1 MTNEISDIPTTPSA
15 DAIEAPVVKQK
26 PNFGSLRM
34 IGHFTIKY
42 PRQIAYA
49 LLALIAAA
57 SSTLAIP
64 YGLRL
69 IIDEGFAKNG
79 GDPAPYFYLLL
90 GIVVI
95 IGVSTAFRFYF
106 VSWLGERVV
115 GDIRVAVQ
123 SNLLRLAPRFF
134 EVNRPG
140 EIASRMTADTAI
152 IEQIVGTTVSVA
164 LRNIVIGI
172 GGVTLLFGLAPSLTI
187 WLLAGI
193 PVVVL
198 PIVFL
203 GRRLEKASR
212 TSQDNVASVGTI
224 ISEALGAIKIVQAFG
239 QETREG
245 VRFADAVEGTFAAAK
260 KRIRIRAFLTAL
272 VMALIFGGITLLVWE
287 GTDQVKEGVISS
299 GTLRSNT
306 HDRLHMRFSRS

>member
-1 MTNEISDIPTTPSA
+1 MTNEISDIPTTPTA

-26 PNFGSLRM
+26 LNVGSLRM

-49 LLALIAAA
+49 LLALIGAA

-115 GDIRVAVQ
+115 RIM
-123 SNLLRLAPRFF
+123 SP
-134 EVNRPG
+134 
-140 EIASRMTADTAI
+140 AS
-152 IEQIVGTTVSVA
+152 
-164 LRNIVIGI
+164 
-172 GGVTLLFGLAPSLTI
+172 APSFPKP
-187 WLLAGI
+187 LAQSKSFRHL
-193 PVVVL
+193 V
-198 PIVFL
+198 
-203 GRRLEKASR
+203 
-212 TSQDNVASVGTI
+212 
-224 ISEALGAIKIVQAFG
+224 
-239 QETREG
+239 
-245 VRFADAVEGTFAAAK
+245 K
-260 KRIRIRAFLTAL
+260 KRVRASDLQ
-272 VMALIFGGITLLVWE
+272 M
-287 GTDQVKEGVISS
+287 
-299 GTLRSNT
+299 RSRA
-306 HDRLHMRFSRS
+306 HLQPRKSV

>member
-1 MTNEISDIPTTPSA
+1 MTNEISDIPTTPA
-15 DAIEAPVVKQK
+15 PDAIEAPVLKQK

-90 GIVVI
+90 GIVVV

-134 EVNRPG
+134 EENRPG

-152 IEQIVGTTVSVA
+152 IEQIVGTQGQGIAVSEGIA
-164 LRNIVIGI
+164 DIEIGDEFSTERLPWI
-172 GGVTLLFGLAPSLTI
+172 FKLIRPRTEIILARIDRKIANSIL
-187 WLLAGI
+187 
-193 PVVVL
+193 
-198 PIVFL
+198 
-203 GRRLEKASR
+203 
-212 TSQDNVASVGTI
+212 
-224 ISEALGAIKIVQAFG
+224 IKVNQI
-239 QETREG
+239 
-245 VRFADAVEGTFAAAK
+245 
-260 KRIRIRAFLTAL
+260 
-272 VMALIFGGITLLVWE
+272 
-287 GTDQVKEGVISS
+287 
-299 GTLRSNT
+299 GTLTETLNAIS
-306 HDRLHMRFSRS
+306 LASF